1 MGSQNLHDELYMSMF
16 WLGTG
21 VVLLPGLE
29 LRQSLLIFA
38 QEFVLV
44 MFMIFICA
52 LVENIRIGGLVGTH
66 MCTNQLK
73 HKHEAFILFYFILVF
88 FKHNWALLKQ
98 NL

>member
-1 MGSQNLHDELYMSMF
+1 MKIGKEKKDEITNLHDELYMSMF

-44 MFMIFICA
+44 MFMIFIYT
-52 LVENIRIGGLVGTH
+52 LDENIKIGGWLAYKYAP
-66 MCTNQLK
+66 TNSSTSMK
-73 HKHEAFILFYFILVF
+73 HLFYFSLVF
-88 FKHNWALLKQ
+88 FQ
-98 NL
+98 T

>member
-1 MGSQNLHDELYMSMF
+1 MKIRKVKKDEIANLRDELYMSMF

-52 LVENIRIGGLVGTH
+52 LVENIRIGGLVGTQ

-73 HKHEAFILFYFILVF
+73 HKHEAFILVYF
-88 FKHNWALLKQ
+88 
-98 NL
+98 NLI

>member
-1 MGSQNLHDELYMSMF
+1 MKIGKEKKDEIANLHDELYMSMF

-44 MFMIFICA
+44 MFMILICA
-52 LVENIRIGGLVGTH
+52 LAENIRTGGLVGTH
-66 MCTNQLK
+66 KCTNQLK
-73 HKHEAFILFYFILVF
+73 HKHEAFILF
-88 FKHNWALLKQ
+88 
-98 NL
+98 

>member
-1 MGSQNLHDELYMSMF
+1 MFLARHGSRLAGSELH
-16 WLGTG
+16 
-21 VVLLPGLE
+21 
-29 LRQSLLIFA
+29 QSLLNFVK
-38 QEFVLV
+38 EFISM
-44 MFMIFICA
+44 MFMILICA